1 MRSQTAFLFIL
12 AVFLSFVCSGC
23 GKETPPLSQQK
34 LLEASTEASLR
45 QIYDDLQ
52 KNPKKAEYYYCDTI
66 LLLDGEILAI
76 TDDTVFLQE
85 GQLHV
90 LCSLPAQSLR
100 TLAIGQTISVVGQTA
115 PRFLAVKKI
124 RLTPAIVFG
133 CELHI
138 WLIGQTE
145 ELSIR
150 MFPYPPPPPV
160 KSMQKKPPL
169 SFLIFPKASFPS
181 LSMKKGSP

>member
-115 PRFLAVKKI
+115 PRFLAVKKNPPYARYCLRMRTAYLVDRANGRTEYPNVSI
-124 RLTPAIVFG
+124 SPAPS
-133 CELHI
+133 
-138 WLIGQTE
+138 GQIDAE
-145 ELSIR
+145 EASSL
-150 MFPYPPPPPV
+150 
-160 KSMQKKPPL
+160 
-169 SFLIFPKASFPS
+169 FLDFS
-181 LSMKKGSP
+181 